1 MTDDFQLFDQSSD
14 DPVDADIALI
24 TAYLARELSPVQ
36 IVAVEE
42 RLASDAA
49 FRTKV
54 GPILDA
60 WVLPPALS
68 AVHAGQRPLSREEVE
83 AGWARYVGEH
93 AELDAHDAPRL
104 VVEGAQRKRRKISM
118 TRIAAGIAAITL
130 PMFALAQVVVYAAK
144 NPSAPGHSVAK
155 EMVAPFVEPP
165 VTPPVTQPDKPLP
178 TPVDVPVGRQLEKP
192 APIVQRAAPVQVPL
206 PEPITPARVP
216 LNSPPTPGLSGSPN
230 PDRDLIIA
238 LTRQHMPEVVRGD
251 TSVNYALIV
260 LDAAD
265 KYVWSTYG
273 QDALQLVIGGD
284 SRTAA
289 ERSRFSMQNMAE
301 YTGRVRDSVAAT
313 TMRSGGRGAGARVS
327 TGYISVDSLSRTSRA
342 AAGGGG
348 RGGRAMDVVTLDSVR
363 TQRVTY
369 DSVLTRRDSVRR
381 IALRSPDTIRTA
393 TAGARVGG
401 GGRAAVAYPTYSI
414 SLDSGSYVAGFTAR
428 TAVGGVPVPLN
439 TANGLQDPGR
449 GESGIQGLKAS
460 SLTMAESYFFN
471 GGQLAP
477 TPLRILVVHL
487 APGTNW
493 KGR

>member
-49 FRTKV
+49 FLKKV

-83 AGWARYVGEH
+83 AGWARYVGER
-93 AELDAHDAPRL
+93 AELDAHEAPRL
-104 VVEGAQRKRRKISM
+104 VVESAQRKRRKVSM

-144 NPSAPGHSVAK
+144 NPGVPGHSVAK
-155 EMVAPFVEPP
+155 EMVAPFVEPLAPAP
-165 VTPPVTQPDKPLP
+165 VTPKPDEALP
-178 TPVDVPVGRQLEKP
+178 TAVDVPVSRQLEKAAP
-192 APIVQRAAPVQVPL
+192 AVQRSTPVQVPV
-206 PEPITPARVP
+206 PETPTSAPVKAAVA
-216 LNSPPTPGLSGSPN
+216 PTSAPSQSPN

-238 LTRQHMPEVVRGD
+238 LAKQHMPEVVRGD
-251 TSVNYALIV
+251 TSVSYALIV

-273 QDALQLVIGGD
+273 EGALQLMIGGD

-289 ERSRFSMQNMAE
+289 DRAKFSMQNTAA
-301 YTGRVRDSVAAT
+301 YTGRVTDSTVLAT
-313 TMRSGGRGAGARVS
+313 ARSRSSGGNSVS
-327 TGYISVDSLSRTSRA
+327 MGYITVDSLARPTRA

-348 RGGRAMDVVTLDSVR
+348 RGGIGMGSVTLDSVR
-363 TQRVTY
+363 PRVVY
-369 DSVLTRRDSVRR
+369 DSIVTRRDSVSRT
-381 IALRSPDTIRTA
+381 ALRFDTMRTA
-393 TAGARVGG
+393 VAGARGGG
-401 GGRAAVAYPTYSI
+401 GGRVAVASPPPYSI
-414 SLDSGSYVAGFTAR
+414 SLDSGSYLAGFNAR
-428 TAVGGVPVPLN
+428 MAVGGVPVPLN
-439 TANGLQDPGR
+439 AASGLQDPGR
-449 GESGIQGLKAS
+449 GESGIQGLKAT

-477 TPLRILVVHL
+477 TPLRVLVVHL
-487 APGTNW
+487 ARGTNW